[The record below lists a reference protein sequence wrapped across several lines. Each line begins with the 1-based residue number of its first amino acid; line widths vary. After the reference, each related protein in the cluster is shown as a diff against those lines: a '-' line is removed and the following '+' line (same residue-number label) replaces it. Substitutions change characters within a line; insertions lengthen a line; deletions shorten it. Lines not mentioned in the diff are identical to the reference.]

1 MKQKTMVEARVVT
14 DIQESKKVAQG
25 RPVHSSHEHLAS
37 PRLVLPFARHYFV
50 TFATLSSVLTAFL
63 LLGNRKTVLVHVVT
77 TRAFKQKPFSAV
89 ANGKE
94 A

>member
-1 MKQKTMVEARVVT
+1 MEAHVVT

-37 PRLVLPFARHYFV
+37 PRLVLPFPWHYFV
-50 TFATLSSVLTAFL
+50 TFAMLSSVLTGFL
-63 LLGNRKTVLVHVVT
+63 LLVNRKTVLVVT
-77 TRAFKQKPFSAV
+77 TRALTLQPFSAV